1 MTQEEVLV
9 RVTELGLRTRR
20 GQAVTPQSFGGML
33 ENRLYIT
40 IIDVPGYSVSS
51 AGEDFAPANR

>member
-1 MTQEEVLV
+1 
-9 RVTELGLRTRR
+9 
-20 GQAVTPQSFGGML
+20 ML